1 MLLKD
6 PPSREAP
13 RTPQSWVYYSA
24 MDYPLRC
31 VPVKP
36 QSVLLLLS
44 LFALCMA
51 LFVVASPFPAAAQ
64 GNPTPT
70 PPPPNAE
77 DLLREARAALE
88 AAGNAQN
95 TVDFVLSFFEVAGL
109 VITLLVSVATIAGVR
124 TISEYRSE
132 LNKAR
137 EELNAMRQELK
148 ADTDRANTVFRDIEA
163 RINESIAAIKQRGE
177 DTIRTVELL
186 QLGEQQMESRNWRA
200 ALRTFEQ
207 ALKFDPQN
215 RATNYF
221 LGELY
226 IQQRDLERGLKH
238 LQTSGTD
245 FPPAEAAM
253 AYALR
258 LIGDQQK
265 DVNERNRYYAQAEQ
279 HFINALNNDP
289 QVRDIGGESFY
300 GVLGGLYRR
309 QGRIADAIRC
319 YREAERLT
327 PQSSYPVNNLAM
339 LYLIQGDMQQADRYY
354 SKAKGM
360 AAQALNNNPSDYW
373 SRFDLITASAA
384 LGEFD
389 EAKHHLNIILE
400 NPPGIGP
407 MESLLEGFKAIERTT
422 RNSPQISQIMDKLQA
437 GIEHVRAATRPTA

>member
-1 MLLKD
+1 MVSTKNI
-6 PPSREAP
+6 
-13 RTPQSWVYYSA
+13 
-24 MDYPLRC
+24 
-31 VPVKP
+31 
-36 QSVLLLLS
+36 
-44 LFALCMA
+44 LFALIAFAICT
-51 LFVVASPFPAAAQ
+51 VVLIVAVAPPLPASAQ
-64 GNPTPT
+64 GGPTQT
-70 PPPPNAE
+70 PPPPGAE
-77 DLLREARAALE
+77 EVLREARAALE

-95 TVDFVLSFFEVAGL
+95 TVDFVLGFFEVAGV
-109 VITLLVSVATIAGVR
+109 VITLLLGVATIAGVR
-124 TISEYRSE
+124 TLAEYRSE

-137 EELNAMRQELK
+137 IELNAMRQELK
-148 ADTDRANTVFRDIEA
+148 ADTEKASTIFRDIEA

-177 DTIRTVELL
+177 DTIRAVELL

-207 ALKFDPQN
+207 ALKYDSQN

-226 IQQRDLERGLKH
+226 IQQRDLDRGLKH
-238 LQTSGTD
+238 LRTSGTD

-258 LIGDQQK
+258 LLGDQQK
-265 DVNERNRYYAQAEQ
+265 DLNERNRYYAEAEQ

-309 QGRIADAIRC
+309 QGRISDAIRC
-319 YREAERLT
+319 YREAEKLT

-339 LYLIQGDMQQADRYY
+339 LYLIQGDLQQADRYY

-360 AAQALNNNPSDYW
+360 AAQTLNNNPSDYW
-373 SRFDLITASAA
+373 PRFDLITALAA

-389 EAKHHLNIILE
+389 EAKYHLNIILD
-400 NPPGIGP
+400 NPPGVGP
-407 MESLLEGFKAIERTT
+407 MESLLEGFKVIERTT
-422 RNSPQISQIMDKLQA
+422 RNSPQIGQIMEKLQA
-437 GIEHVRAATRPTA
+437 GIEHVRAATKPTA